1 MPFAGLIGMNEIWVL
16 PSLQQGSPFLSVPII
31 PSNEKF
37 ALLHVKHKGGSRGV
51 PQLLTTTAKYW
62 LFMPFIPWGITC
74 YHIVWALS
82 TLLSGHRST
91 ELTMY
96 SITDQA
102 CLLIWLV
109 WDFMCWHLVTNDGCG
124 CYLAWLTWKERI
136 NQFIKY
142 WSSLQRKIG
151 HIFQISSSISSEVL
165 VSINTIIKNNGH
177 WCLRTLLHIF
187 FEINHPT
194 AILHIASLQHWLPL
208 P

>member
-82 TLLSGHRST
+82 TLLFRPSKHYWSGLAVNLTGLRFYVLTPGDKWWMWMLSSLAYLKRKNKSVYWGLKLFTEKNRSHF
-91 ELTMY
+91 
-96 SITDQA
+96 SNIFFN
-102 CLLIWLV
+102 LIWSTCV
-109 WDFMCWHLVTNDGCG
+109 YKHNH
-124 CYLAWLTWKERI
+124 KE
-136 NQFIKY
+136 
-142 WSSLQRKIG
+142 
-151 HIFQISSSISSEVL
+151 
-165 VSINTIIKNNGH
+165 
-177 WCLRTLLHIF
+177 
-187 FEINHPT
+187 
-194 AILHIASLQHWLPL
+194 
-208 P
+208 